1 MCVVSWCGDKANLPR
16 KYQTITTLKGGM
28 QYGLYTSCF
37 IAQNNVCLL
46 KHWGKKHSYWLP
58 FHRVWLLSILWGA
71 CLRSQIAFT
80 PVLSPCLFEGNV
92 RLYTSPWQASTK
104 TPGLPWLTAPKPRD
118 LLCLG
123 RTKWRGKC
131 WINSDA
137 ISDRKWM
144 LILNLSTPSWAALHR
159 YISLFAH
166 EHGRSVK
173 FVRTRTFL
181 QPQK

>member
-16 KYQTITTLKGGM
+16 KHQTITTLKGGM

-37 IAQNNVCLL
+37 IVQNNVRLL
-46 KHWGKKHSYWLP
+46 KHWGKKAQ
-58 FHRVWLLSILWGA
+58 LLAPLSQSVVA
-71 CLRSQIAFT
+71 VYSLRSMPPLSAFT

-92 RLYTSPWQASTK
+92 RLYTSPWQASKK

-123 RTKWRGKC
+123 RTKWRGKR

-137 ISDRKWM
+137 ISDRNWM
-144 LILNLSTPSWAALHR
+144 LILNLSTPSWTALHR
-159 YISLFAH
+159 YRSLFAH
-166 EHGRSVK
+166 EHGQSVK

-181 QPQK
+181 EPQK